1 MRATP
6 VLAPIVPVTQKSQ
19 GLDIAL
25 ADICGLRIELGRLE
39 HGDRRV
45 VDQELV
51 GSKKRM
57 HTKEQI

>member
-6 VLAPIVPVTQKSQ
+6 VLAPIVPVIQKSQ

-25 ADICGLRIELGRLE
+25 EDVCGLRIELGRLE

-51 GSKKRM
+51 
-57 HTKEQI
+57 QI